1 MVWIAVG
8 IIKVLWKNDS
18 QFVWC
23 TFRWH
28 LQVRVD
34 EWEQVPFNW
43 LLLHSSVW
51 CQECSA
57 LRQPSGGVSE
67 LDLDSLG
74 RPAIYSSYQRPRD
87 TSSWREKQKEESQR
101 RVESFLKSSDHSLV
115 NTCLCV
121 CVCDRGSVYI
131 CVWSV
136 GAHVW
141 VLVFERYR
149 QREREREIA

>member
-28 LQVRVD
+28 LQDRVD

-57 LRQPSGGVSE
+57 LRQPPGGVSE

-115 NTCLCV
+115 NTCLCACVWQGV
-121 CVCDRGSVYI
+121 CVYLCLVCRCTCVSVS
-131 CVWSV
+131 VW
-136 GAHVW
+136 
-141 VLVFERYR
+141 EI
-149 QREREREIA
+149 QTKRERK